1 MITIIGSGRVG
12 ASAAAF
18 MMLHEVDNELVLIDV
33 IQGLPQGEALDL
45 NHAASIL
52 GKAVRVRG
60 SNDYRDMEGSDI
72 VVITAGFPRKPGMSR
87 EELVT
92 RNAEIVASIA
102 DQVKRYAPNSVVIIT
117 TNPLDA
123 MAYLLY
129 RRLGF
134 PRSRVIGFSGV
145 LDSGRLAY
153 YVSQALGVSPSSII
167 PVVLGQHGESMA
179 PLPTRSMIYGKPLSE
194 FLAREQLEDV
204 VKKTVDAG
212 AEITRLRGFSS
223 NWGPAAGLLLMV
235 DAIKRDRKIA
245 LEASVYLQGEYGV
258 SDVMAEV
265 PVILGRGGVERIIEV
280 PLTEE
285 ERKFFMSSIEAIRRN
300 IAQIPRDMLNP
311 LP

>member
-1 MITIIGSGRVG
+1 MITIVGSGRVG

-18 MMLHEVDNELVLIDV
+18 LMLHEVDEELVLIDV
-33 IQGLPQGEALDL
+33 VQGLPQGEALDL

-72 VVITAGFPRKPGMSR
+72 VVITAGLPRKPGMTR
-87 EELVT
+87 EELVAK
-92 RNAEIVASIA
+92 NAEIVAGIA
-102 DQVKRYAPNSVVIIT
+102 DQVRRYAPGSVVIIT

-129 RRLGF
+129 RKLGF
-134 PRSRVIGFSGV
+134 PRNRVIGFSGV

-153 YVSQALGVSPSSII
+153 YASQILNVSPSSII

-179 PLPTRSMIYGKPLSE
+179 PLPTRSMVYGKPLSE
-194 FLAREQLEDV
+194 LLTSAQLDDLV
-204 VKKTVDAG
+204 RRTVESG
-212 AEITRLRGFSS
+212 AEITKLRGFSS

-235 DAIKRDRKIA
+235 DAIRRDRKIA

-265 PVILGRGGVERIIEV
+265 PVVLGRNGVERIIEV
-280 PLTEE
+280 PLTER
-285 ERKFFMSSIEAIRRN
+285 EREFFMKSIESIRKN
-300 IAQIPRDMLNP
+300 IAQIPSSVLT
-311 LP
+311 